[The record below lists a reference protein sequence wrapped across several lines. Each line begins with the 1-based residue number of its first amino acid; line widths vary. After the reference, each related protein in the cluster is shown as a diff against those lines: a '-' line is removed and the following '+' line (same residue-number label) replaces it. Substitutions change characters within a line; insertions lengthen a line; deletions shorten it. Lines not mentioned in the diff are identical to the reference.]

1 MINLPMLRQNDREIL
16 KDIIQ
21 SKHKPAKTSLL
32 NKYKNILDDYLEY
45 YKNRHSLE
53 AITADTD
60 IDAEVSKYLND
71 AYKSGKV
78 IDSVKAKITE
88 IMPPAIK
95 EKCPYCMLSEPGT
108 FDHYLGK
115 GQFPEYSVISKNL
128 VPCCSKCN
136 SKKGEKFL
144 SANGNRTFISFYF
157 DELPKSS
164 FLVVELDID
173 GDVPYIK
180 DMYTSSNKGNN
191 IDEIIK
197 THFDELELFERY
209 KNPMS
214 NKLSLIVTR
223 IAGSKQCRDDII
235 EVIRNEIAALEKIYG
250 SSYWECSLYRGVVNN
265 EDVLDYLE
273 SISLSDSQII

>member
-1 MINLPMLRQNDREIL
+1 MINLPILRQNDREIL
-16 KDIIQ
+16 NDIIQ
-21 SKHKPAKTSLL
+21 SKQKTAKAGLL
-32 NKYKNILDDYLEY
+32 SKYGNILSDYLEY

-53 AITADTD
+53 NITADIS
-60 IDAEVSKYLND
+60 IDTKVSKYLND

-78 IDSVKAKITE
+78 IDSVKAEITK
-88 IMPPAIK
+88 IMPMAIK

-115 GQFPEYSVISKNL
+115 GKFPEYSVLVKNL

-144 SANGNRTFISFYF
+144 SEKGNRMFISFYF

-164 FLVVELDID
+164 FFIVELDID

-180 DMYTSSNKGNN
+180 DMKTVSNIGNN
-191 IDEIIK
+191 IDEIIE
-197 THFDELELFERY
+197 THFEELDLFERY

-214 NKLSLIVTR
+214 NKLSLLIAR
-223 IAGSKQCRDDII
+223 IDGSKQSRNDII
-235 EVIRNEIAALEKIYG
+235 DVIRSEINVLEKIYG
-250 SSYWECSLYRGVVNN
+250 PNYWECCLYRGVVNN
-265 EDVLDYLE
+265 KDIIDYLE
-273 SISLSDSQII
+273 SISIT